1 MLTKTKQSEVKRA
14 SSRASY
20 KKDELFPIID
30 DLMMAHICFIQDRSP
45 ISIPMLCWRVDNL
58 IFIHGSRGSRLIKQ
72 LTNGSKICVSF
83 AELNGWVMA
92 KSAFHHSANYRSAVL
107 FGKFSIVSDET
118 TQMRYYQ
125 SFVEQLEK
133 GRWQHIRP
141 PNTKELAATTLLSME
156 IDEGA
161 IKVRTGGP
169 IDDPEDMELP
179 VWSGEIPLL
188 KQWGSPKKII
198 K

>member
-1 MLTKTKQSEVKRA
+1 MLAKTKQSEIKRA

-20 KKDELFPIID
+20 KKEELFPIID
-30 DLMMAHICFIQDRSP
+30 DLMMAHICFIQDGSP

-58 IFIHGSRGSRLIKQ
+58 VFIHGSRGSRLIKQ
-72 LTNGSKICVSF
+72 LSNGNKICLSF

-107 FGKFSIVSDET
+107 FGEFSVVSDDA
-118 TQMRYYQ
+118 TQLRYYQ

-133 GRWQHIRP
+133 GRWQHIRS
-141 PNTKELAATTLLSME
+141 PNAKELAATTLLSME

-161 IKVRTGGP
+161 VKVRTGGP
-169 IDDPEDMELP
+169 IDDPEDMALS
-179 VWSGEIPLL
+179 VWTGEIPLL
-188 KQWGSPKKII
+188 RQWGEPKISD
-198 K
+198 

>member
-1 MLTKTKQSEVKRA
+1 MLAKTKLSEVKRA

-20 KKDELFPIID
+20 NKQELFPIID
-30 DLMMAHICFIQDRSP
+30 DLMMAHICFTQNGSP
-45 ISIPMLCWRVDNL
+45 ISIPMLCWRVNNL

-72 LTNGSKICVSF
+72 LTNGDKICVSF

-107 FGKFSIVSDET
+107 FGKFSVVENEEA
-118 TQMRYYQ
+118 QLRYYH

-141 PNTKELAATTLLSME
+141 PNAKELAATTLLSME

-161 IKVRTGGP
+161 VKVRTGGP
-169 IDDPEDMELP
+169 IDDPEDMALP
-179 VWSGEIPLL
+179 VWTGEIPLL
-188 KQWGSPKKII
+188 RQWGKPEISD
-198 K
+198 

>member
-1 MLTKTKQSEVKRA
+1 MLSKTKQSEVKRA

-20 KKDELFPIID
+20 KKEELFPIID
-30 DLMMAHICFIQDRSP
+30 DLMMAHICFIQGQSP

-72 LTNGSKICVSF
+72 LTNGSKTCVSF

-107 FGKFSIVSDET
+107 FGKFSIVADKT
-118 TQMRYYQ
+118 TELRYYQ

-133 GRWQHIRP
+133 GRWQHVRP
-141 PNTKELAATTLLSME
+141 PNAKELAATTLLSME

-161 IKVRTGGP
+161 VKIRTGGP
-169 IDDPEDMELP
+169 IDDPEDMALP
-179 VWSGEIPLL
+179 VWAGEIPLL
-188 KQWGSPKKII
+188 RQWGKPQIHD
-198 K
+198 